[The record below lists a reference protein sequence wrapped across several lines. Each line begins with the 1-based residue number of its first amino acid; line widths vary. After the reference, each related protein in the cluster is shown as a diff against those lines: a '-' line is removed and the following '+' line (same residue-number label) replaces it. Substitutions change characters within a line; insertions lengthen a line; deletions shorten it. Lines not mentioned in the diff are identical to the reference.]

1 MNSNLIK
8 VFSKLLRDTADK
20 LDAGTC
26 EISEDQAYDVMQ
38 MLSHTPLTKDQAC
51 TYLNLSRSRFDDLVR
66 QGIIPRG
73 KKTRGHRELSWW
85 QDEINI
91 ALKNYKDENI

>member
-1 MNSNLIK
+1 MNTNIIK

-38 MLSHTPLTKDQAC
+38 MLSHTPMSKDQAC
-51 TYLNLSRSRFDDLVR
+51 TYLNMSRSKFDELVR
-66 QGIIPRG
+66 SKILPRG
-73 KKTRGHRELSWW
+73 KKIRGFKELVWW
-85 QDEINI
+85 
-91 ALKNYKDENI
+91 KDELNLIKIQY

>member
-26 EISEDQAYDVMQ
+26 EISEDQAYDVIS
-38 MLSHTPLTKDQAC
+38 MLSHEPMSKEQAC
-51 TYLNLSRSRFDDLVR
+51 IYLNMSRSKFDQYIR
-66 QGIIPRG
+66 EG
-73 KKTRGHRELSWW
+73 KLPKGRKRMGTTGLFW
-85 QDEINI
+85 
-91 ALKNYKDENI
+91 YKDEITSKK

>member
-1 MNSNLIK
+1 MNRNIIK

-26 EISEDQAYDVMQ
+26 EISEDQAIDVIQ
-38 MLSHTPLTKDQAC
+38 MLSHEPLSKDQAC

-66 QGIIPRG
+66 DGKIPRG
-73 KKTRGHRELSWW
+73 KKRRGFKELVW
-85 QDEINI
+85 
-91 ALKNYKDENI
+91 YKDQLQLCKS